1 MSFNVLNNKNYG
13 EVVQET
19 NSSSNLNE
27 RLKNLIHSADIVVF
41 MKGTSEAP
49 QCGFSANT
57 CAILNSYQKSFKT
70 FNILAD
76 ENVRQGLKTYSNWP
90 TYPQVYYKGKL
101 LGGNDVIMEMHENGE
116 LKELFNH

>member
-1 MSFNVLNNKNYG
+1 MNFNVLNNKNHG
-13 EVVQET
+13 EVLKENGSYAT
-19 NSSSNLNE
+19 LNE
-27 RLKNLIHSADIVVF
+27 RLKALINSSDLVVF

-57 CAILNSYQKSFKT
+57 CAILNTYGKNFKT

-76 ENVRQGLKTYSNWP
+76 EEVRQGLKNYSNWP
-90 TYPQVYYKGKL
+90 TYPQIYYKGQL

-116 LKELFNH
+116 LKTLLG